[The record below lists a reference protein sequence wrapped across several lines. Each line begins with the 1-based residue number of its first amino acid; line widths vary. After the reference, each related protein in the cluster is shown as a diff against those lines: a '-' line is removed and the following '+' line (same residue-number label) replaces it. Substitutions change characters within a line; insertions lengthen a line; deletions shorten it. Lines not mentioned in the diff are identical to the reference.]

1 MNKPQWLA
9 RRPGGG
15 AGPGI
20 FWSLGEFDD
29 LGSQSRYSR
38 SVEVAGR
45 RAQPLAA
52 QTLVIRESLFFG
64 SVGSQMAS
72 SRSCMPAAAGQR
84 GAVSARW
91 CPAAM
96 LRLASAGSPG
106 GVAALRV
113 TLRDPCV
120 HREQPAAAEFYSRG
134 LLVPAHVGRRAPDG
148 VTTSRAA
155 RPA

>member
-1 MNKPQWLA
+1 
-9 RRPGGG
+9 
-15 AGPGI
+15 
-20 FWSLGEFDD
+20 
-29 LGSQSRYSR
+29 
-38 SVEVAGR
+38 
-45 RAQPLAA
+45 
-52 QTLVIRESLFFG
+52 
-64 SVGSQMAS
+64 
-72 SRSCMPAAAGQR
+72 
-84 GAVSARW
+84 
-91 CPAAM
+91 M